1 MDIVSYTHA
10 RQNLKAVLDKVVD
23 NSEPIVIF
31 RPNGKHVV
39 MLSKIDYDALDTTE
53 YLMSDPRN
61 AVALRESMQRL
72 RSGDR
77 TGFVTKTLEELKAYE
92 D

>member
-23 NSEPIVIF
+23 NSEPTVIF

-39 MLSKIDYDALDTTE
+39 MLSKVDYDALDTTE

-61 AVALRESMQRL
+61 AAALRESMQRL